1 MWLSWDFLNLK
12 CRMNCMKTL
21 NDTPRIEVWKR
32 CILHEIHTNMIKI
45 ENRQEIV
52 LVTVCL
58 LFECI
63 DGKLWCNAPSFN
75 RKVLFK
81 ESTKYV
87 FDIKLAWMFF
97 GFFLYTSLSK
107 MQILK
112 IFFFLQYNSFLLRKH
127 VCNFLFI
134 WEISYLY
141 SIKFSLSK
149 RFVKWFLK
157 WKGQRQRISLSLSLS

>member
-1 MWLSWDFLNLK
+1 MEINNSKKLIKFLVCFVLFHIIGMLSFHSCFQFFKIFLFKTLTIMWLSWDFLNLK

-45 ENRQEIV
+45 DNRQEIV

-75 RKVLFK
+75 QVRKVLFK
-81 ESTKYV
+81 ES
-87 FDIKLAWMFF
+87 A
-97 GFFLYTSLSK
+97 
-107 MQILK
+107 
-112 IFFFLQYNSFLLRKH
+112 
-127 VCNFLFI
+127 
-134 WEISYLY
+134 
-141 SIKFSLSK
+141 
-149 RFVKWFLK
+149 
-157 WKGQRQRISLSLSLS
+157 

>member
-1 MWLSWDFLNLK
+1 MYALYYFISLACYHFIVVFSFFKIFLFKTLTIMWLSWDFLNLK

-21 NDTPRIEVWKR
+21 NDTPQIEVWKR

-97 GFFLYTSLSK
+97 FCIHRLAK
-107 MQILK
+107 
-112 IFFFLQYNSFLLRKH
+112 
-127 VCNFLFI
+127 C
-134 WEISYLY
+134 
-141 SIKFSLSK
+141 
-149 RFVKWFLK
+149 RF
-157 WKGQRQRISLSLSLS
+157 

>member
-1 MWLSWDFLNLK
+1 
-12 CRMNCMKTL
+12 MKTL

-87 FDIKLAWMFF
+87 FDIKLAWMLF
-97 GFFLYTSLSK
+97 FFLYTSLSK

-134 WEISYLY
+134 FFDIL
-141 SIKFSLSK
+141 FSLSK

>member
-1 MWLSWDFLNLK
+1 MFHMLIFKNVFDINKRKSDIWKQCFVTVGDKITQKSWSSFLYALYYFISLACYHFIVVFSFFKIFLFKTLTIMWLSWDFLNLK

-45 ENRQEIV
+45 DNRQEIV

-75 RKVLFK
+75 QVRKVLFK
-81 ESTKYV
+81 ES
-87 FDIKLAWMFF
+87 A
-97 GFFLYTSLSK
+97 
-107 MQILK
+107 
-112 IFFFLQYNSFLLRKH
+112 
-127 VCNFLFI
+127 
-134 WEISYLY
+134 
-141 SIKFSLSK
+141 
-149 RFVKWFLK
+149 
-157 WKGQRQRISLSLSLS
+157 